1 MTETYYL
8 LKTTNDA
15 FYVQAEPDL
24 ANLKRSNKFIFCS
37 DYEHATEYG
46 SYDYEDLKE
55 VAEKYGFIVYKV
67 TVTTEMEKL

>member
-15 FYVQAEPDL
+15 FYVSAGRLAGTNWGGFDFWGEPD
-24 ANLKRSNKFIFCS
+24 C
-37 DYEHATEYG
+37 ATRISSQEMAQT
-46 SYDYEDLKE
+46 
-55 VAEKYGFIVYKV
+55 VADKYGFIVYKV

>member
-8 LKTTNDA
+8 LKTTSDA
-15 FYVQAEPDL
+15 FYVSAERRAGTNWGGFEFLGEPD
-24 ANLKRSNKFIFCS
+24 
-37 DYEHATEYG
+37 YATRIP
-46 SYDYEDLKE
+46 SQA

>member
-8 LKTTNDA
+8 LKTSNDA
-15 FYVQAEPDL
+15 FYVLAKLAKRPGETNWSGFEFLGEPD
-24 ANLKRSNKFIFCS
+24 
-37 DYEHATEYG
+37 YATRIPSQEMAQT
-46 SYDYEDLKE
+46 

>member
-8 LKTTNDA
+8 LKTNNDA
-15 FYVQAEPDL
+15 FYVSAERLAGTNWGGFEFLGEPD
-24 ANLKRSNKFIFCS
+24 
-37 DYEHATEYG
+37 YATRIPSQEMAQT
-46 SYDYEDLKE
+46 